1 MSKLVDSQ
9 NTDIK
14 SCRARAGLDVT
25 PPPSDSFSIT
35 CPALETFGPPS
46 GTLGF
51 PALIS
56 FFLCVK
62 FDFLLRTTYTCC
74 FFLITFLNKT
84 NCLILHNTIKPLHVQ
99 YQCPITDYKYGK
111 RCQISCIKKI
121 SFLLKM

>member
-14 SCRARAGLDVT
+14 SCRARAGLDA
-25 PPPSDSFSIT
+25 PPSDSFSIT

-56 FFLCVK
+56 FFFV
-62 FDFLLRTTYTCC
+62 
-74 FFLITFLNKT
+74 
-84 NCLILHNTIKPLHVQ
+84 
-99 YQCPITDYKYGK
+99 
-111 RCQISCIKKI
+111 
-121 SFLLKM
+121 